1 MSTTIM
7 PVLSRSISSSSSF
20 WTALLRPAACS
31 MIRSFPASLEAT
43 ALMPRLFN
51 FSLLILATG
60 FLCPSSRW
68 ISLRASKAAARPSS
82 SLTASIIR
90 LFRSRPSSK
99 DSSSRPSLSS
109 SSSSS
114 GRMVRTLRRMARSL
128 SISACFLARR
138 SSSSL
143 RASSRSSSARRRA
156 SSSISSRALAARMA
170 ILCRSISRSDSAASR
185 SASTS
190 STRLVGRISLM
201 ERRSSRVLVA
211 SMSSS
216 STSTVWAAV
225 SESLDISRASFWVWA
240 SS

>member
-7 PVLSRSISSSSSF
+7 PLLSRSISSSSSF

-60 FLCPSSRW
+60 FLWPNSRW
-68 ISLRASKAAARPSS
+68 ISLRASRAAARPSS

-90 LFRSRPSSK
+90 LFRSRPSSR
-99 DSSSRPSLSS
+99 DSSSRLSLS

-114 GRMVRTLRRMARSL
+114 GRMVRTLRRIARSL

-156 SSSISSRALAARMA
+156 SSSISSRALAARIA
-170 ILCRSISRSDSAASR
+170 ILCRSISRSDSSPSR